1 MMKGEGK
8 GTAVALAP
16 KEKNKSKAKMDQM
29 IVILDGEAKI
39 ISGKEESKLTKND
52 SIFIAKNSEY
62 EIENISN
69 EILIFVVIEGK
80 KEEVEGVGG

>member
-1 MMKGEGK
+1 MKGEGK

-39 ISGKEESKLTKND
+39 IAAKEESKLAKND
-52 SIFIAKNSEY
+52 SIFIAKNTEY

-69 EILIFVVIEGK
+69 EILVFVVIEGK
-80 KEEVEGVGG
+80 KEEMKGVGG